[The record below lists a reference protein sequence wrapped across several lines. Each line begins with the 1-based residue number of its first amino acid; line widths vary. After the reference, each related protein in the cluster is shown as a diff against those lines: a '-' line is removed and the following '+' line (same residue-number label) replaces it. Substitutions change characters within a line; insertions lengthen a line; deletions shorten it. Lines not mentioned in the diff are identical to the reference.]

1 MTETVGRDSSLR
13 ERPPGGGSRAFGG
26 LVAVRT
32 LGAFAD
38 SAMLPFVVLWARHDV
53 GLSGAIAGLLFLAQA
68 AGELVGGL
76 AAGVLADRLGHR
88 RVLMVAT
95 VGMAAGYGSLFALR
109 QPALAIGAFFVAGL
123 FESAFHPTIAALVA
137 DLRPGPGLHRAYG
150 TVRVGAN
157 VGNIG
162 GPLLGAA
169 AVVTVSLAS
178 VFAVVGALLVATVVV
193 IVFTVPPDRDLVETP
208 GDHEPAVQASSL
220 RTLLRDRRLALL
232 VLSGGLLAIT
242 LTWFE
247 ADGLV
252 LLRRQHPLG
261 TTAYAALFTVAAV
274 ATVAFQLPSARL
286 AHRWTPRR
294 LLFIGATVQ
303 GVGLL
308 ALAGAGI
315 GYVPLIAAVL
325 LVAAG
330 QMLYAP
336 TVSTFTSRMATP
348 GHVATYQ
355 AALSTTEDIGTAIG
369 PTTGLALGGLG
380 GPGLVWLLAGPLCLL
395 AGLGSAH
402 ASRAK
407 PDDRANRSRS
417 QRSTRP

>member
-1 MTETVGRDSSLR
+1 MTAPASQAAALQGQ
-13 ERPPGGGSRAFGG
+13 PPVGGSRVFRG

-38 SAMLPFVVLWARHDV
+38 SAMLPFIVLWARHDV

-68 AGELVGGL
+68 VGELFGGL
-76 AAGVLADRLGHR
+76 AGGMLADRLGHR
-88 RVLMVAT
+88 RVLLVAT
-95 VGMAAGYGSLFALR
+95 AGMAAGYGSLFAIDE
-109 QPALAIGAFFVAGL
+109 PALAIGAFFVAGL

-137 DLRPGPGLHRAYG
+137 DLRSGPELHRAYG

-169 AVVTVSLAS
+169 AVMVSLAT
-178 VFAVVGALLVATVVV
+178 VFAVVGALLVATVAV
-193 IVFTVPPDRDLVETP
+193 IAFTIPPDRDLVETP
-208 GDHEPAVQASSL
+208 GDYEPDVQPSSL

-232 VLSGGLLAIT
+232 VLSGGVLAIT
-242 LTWFE
+242 FTWFE

-252 LLRRQHPLG
+252 LLRQQHSLG
-261 TTAYAALFTVAAV
+261 TSAYAALFAVAAA
-274 ATVAFQLPSARL
+274 ATVAFQLPSTRL
-286 AHRWTPRR
+286 ARRWTPRK
-294 LLFIGATVQ
+294 LLFIGAIVQ
-303 GVGLL
+303 GAGLL

-315 GYVPLIAAVL
+315 GYVLLIGAVL
-325 LVAAG
+325 LMALG

-336 TVSTFTSRMATP
+336 TVSAFTSRLAAP
-348 GHVATYQ
+348 GHIATYQ

-380 GPGLVWLLAGPLCLL
+380 GSGLIWLLAGPLCLL
-395 AGLGSAH
+395 AALGSAH
-402 ASRAK
+402 ASHTG
-407 PDDRANRSRS
+407 S
-417 QRSTRP
+417 